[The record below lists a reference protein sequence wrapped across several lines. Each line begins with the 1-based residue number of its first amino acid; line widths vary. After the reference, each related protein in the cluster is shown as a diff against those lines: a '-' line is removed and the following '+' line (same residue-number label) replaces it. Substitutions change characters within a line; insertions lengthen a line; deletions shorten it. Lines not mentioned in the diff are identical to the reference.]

1 MKKKALLILIS
12 IVILSCNKTYKDE
25 KNISDKQIDSL
36 SLNNETVNS
45 ETEPKTKNWYD
56 DLIADYVKNSDNE
69 LIRISVKNKENVE
82 WLLDRTEKTDST
94 NYYIFQIGQDVSE
107 KDGSD
112 LRFSTD
118 GWIYVDSI
126 SKKIYEYDLPNES
139 LMLWKNKHNC
149 QQLGGSLGAKL

>member
-12 IVILSCNKTYKDE
+12 IVILSCNKTHKDE

-36 SLNNETVNS
+36 SLNNETVYS

-56 DLIADYVKNSDNE
+56 DLISDYVKNSDNE

-139 LMLWKNKHNC
+139 LMLWKNKHNR
-149 QQLGGSLGAKL
+149 

>member
-1 MKKKALLILIS
+1 MQKKALLILIS
-12 IVILSCNKTYKDE
+12 IVILSCNKTYKDK

-139 LMLWKNKHNC
+139 LMLWKNKHNR
-149 QQLGGSLGAKL
+149 

>member
-12 IVILSCNKTYKDE
+12 IVILSCNKTYKDK

-139 LMLWKNKHNC
+139 LMLWKNKHNR
-149 QQLGGSLGAKL
+149 

>member
-12 IVILSCNKTYKDE
+12 IVISSCNKTYKDE

-45 ETEPKTKNWYD
+45 DTEPKTKNWYD

-139 LMLWKNKHNC
+139 LMLWKNKHNR
-149 QQLGGSLGAKL
+149 